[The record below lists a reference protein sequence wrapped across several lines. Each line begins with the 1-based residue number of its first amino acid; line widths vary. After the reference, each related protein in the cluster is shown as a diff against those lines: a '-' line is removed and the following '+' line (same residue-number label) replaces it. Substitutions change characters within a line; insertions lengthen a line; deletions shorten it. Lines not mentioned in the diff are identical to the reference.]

1 MFSILMITFREGV
14 EAFLI
19 AAITLAFL
27 QKTGRE
33 HLTSAAKG
41 GLVAALLGSAALGI
55 ALFRVGGI
63 SPQAEGWLALLA
75 GALVISCTWHM
86 LRHGKA
92 MAGQIRGRLAQ
103 VPEKKTLGPWLTV
116 FAFVLLMVGR
126 EGVEAA
132 TMIASLAAGAGTG
145 HLALGGVLG
154 LACAG
159 MLALAWSQYGR
170 RVNLSLFFQVT
181 AVFMVLFSVQ
191 LAIYAL
197 HEFSEAGALPF
208 VDNRYWHDMTEPYG
222 PDGIYGAWL
231 SYSLVLAPLAFLGFA
246 LLSGRKGSAPPE
258 KG

>member
-1 MFSILMITFREGV
+1 MFSMLMITFREGV

-19 AAITLAFL
+19 AAITLVFL
-27 QKTGRE
+27 QKTGRQD
-33 HLTSAAKG
+33 LATAAKAG
-41 GLVAALLGSAALGI
+41 IVAALLASAMLGVG
-55 ALFRVGGI
+55 LYRVGGI
-63 SPQAEGWLALLA
+63 SPNAEGWLALLA
-75 GALVISCTWHM
+75 GALVVSCTWHM

-92 MAGQIRGRLAQ
+92 IAGEIRSRLVR
-103 VPEKKTLGPWLTV
+103 VPEKKALGPWLTV

-132 TMIASLAAGAGTG
+132 AMIASLAAGAGTG

-159 MLALAWSQYGR
+159 MLAWAWTRYGR

-208 VDNRYWHDMTEPYG
+208 VDNRYWHDLTEPYG
-222 PDGIYGAWL
+222 PDGTYGVWL

-246 LLSGRKGSAPPE
+246 WLSGKKGPASPE